1 MEKKMKKSNT
11 KTKGRK
17 IIPFINKCDLLI
29 VEDEESIRDFIG
41 KIIHSRFPN
50 LRIQSAGDGYQGL
63 EKVKAFKPHIVWT
76 GVKMPGMD
84 GLELIELIR
93 QDPDC
98 KKTKIIVCT
107 GCHTMKDVKSRALEL
122 GVDLFF
128 PKPFKIEE
136 ALSAIAACLP

>member
-1 MEKKMKKSNT
+1 MKESNA
-11 KTKGRK
+11 KTKGGK

-29 VEDEESIRDFIG
+29 VEDEESIRYLIG
-41 KIIHSRFPN
+41 KIIHSRFPK
-50 LRIQSAGDGYQGL
+50 LRIQSAGDGLEGL
-63 EKVKAFKPHIVWT
+63 KKVKAFKPHIVWT
-76 GVKMPGMD
+76 GVKMPRMD
-84 GLELIELIR
+84 GLKLIELIR

-136 ALSAIAACLP
+136 ALSAIAACLS

>member
-1 MEKKMKKSNT
+1 MKKSNT
-11 KTKGRK
+11 KTKGGK

-29 VEDEESIRDFIG
+29 VEDEESIRYLIG
-41 KIIHSRFPN
+41 KIIHSRFPK

>member
-1 MEKKMKKSNT
+1 MKKSNT
-11 KTKGRK
+11 KTKGGK

-41 KIIHSRFPN
+41 KIIHSRFPK
-50 LRIQSAGDGYQGL
+50 LRIQSAEDGIEGL
-63 EKVKAFKPHIVWT
+63 KKVKAFKPHIVWT
-76 GVKMPGMD
+76 GVKMPRMD

-98 KKTKIIVCT
+98 MNTKVIVCT
-107 GCHTMKDVKSRALEL
+107 GCYTMKDVKTRALEL

-136 ALSAIAACLP
+136 ALSAIADCLS